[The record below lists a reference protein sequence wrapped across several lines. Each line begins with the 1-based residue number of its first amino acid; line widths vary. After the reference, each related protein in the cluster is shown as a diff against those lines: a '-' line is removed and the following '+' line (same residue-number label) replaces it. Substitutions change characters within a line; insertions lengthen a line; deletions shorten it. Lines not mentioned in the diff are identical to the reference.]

1 MFKTILFILT
11 LISLILPI
19 LSYKYFMQLMMLVRI
34 RRGGILVS
42 GAVTLL
48 IGYIFFMLPWIFVG
62 EDIVEIRVFSYYV
75 IMLGLIILV
84 YGVMRI
90 YLDWRGV
97 IK

>member
-34 RRGGILVS
+34 RRGGVLVS

>member
-1 MFKTILFILT
+1 MFRAILLT
-11 LISLILPI
+11 LMLISLILPI

-34 RRGGILVS
+34 RRGGVLVS

-48 IGYIFFMLPWIFVG
+48 IGYVFFMLPWIFVG

>member
-1 MFKTILFILT
+1 MFRAILLT
-11 LISLILPI
+11 LMLISLILPI

-34 RRGGILVS
+34 RRGGLLVS

-48 IGYIFFMLPWIFVG
+48 IGYVFFMLPWIFVG
-62 EDIVEIRVFSYYV
+62 EDIVEIRVFSYYI
-75 IMLGLIILV
+75 IMLGSIILV
-84 YGVMRI
+84 YGVVRI

>member
-1 MFKTILFILT
+1 MFRAILLT
-11 LISLILPI
+11 LMLISLILPI

-34 RRGGILVS
+34 RRGGLLVS

-48 IGYIFFMLPWIFVG
+48 IGYVFFMLPWIFVG
-62 EDIVEIRVFSYYV
+62 EDIVEIRVFSYYI

-84 YGVMRI
+84 YGVVRI

>member
-1 MFKTILFILT
+1 
-11 LISLILPI
+11 
-19 LSYKYFMQLMMLVRI
+19 MQLMMLVRI
-34 RRGGILVS
+34 RRGGVLVS

>member
-1 MFKTILFILT
+1 MFRAILLT
-11 LISLILPI
+11 LMLISLILPI

-34 RRGGILVS
+34 RRGGVLVS

-62 EDIVEIRVFSYYV
+62 EDIVEIRVFSYYI

-84 YGVMRI
+84 YGVVRI

>member
-1 MFKTILFILT
+1 
-11 LISLILPI
+11 
-19 LSYKYFMQLMMLVRI
+19 MMLVRI